1 MTERV
6 CATGIRRYRSRS
18 EAEQLV
24 RDFEWSGLT
33 RQQFCSRNQVATNT
47 FHRYMQRYAGRIEN
61 NRAGQQLV
69 PVEIIDSVA
78 PRAEVE
84 VVLARGH
91 RVEVG
96 KGFDATTLQQVVSA
110 LEAC

>member
-24 RDFEWSGLT
+24 RSFEASGLT

-47 FHRYMQRYAGRIEN
+47 LNRYMKRYGDRGAAGVQD
-61 NRAGQQLV
+61 QQLV
-69 PVEIIDSVA
+69 AVEIVESVA
-78 PRAEVE
+78 RSAEV
-84 VVLARGH
+84 VVVVGCGR

-96 KGFDATTLQQVVSA
+96 RGFDARTLQQVVAA
-110 LEAC
+110 LEA

>member
-6 CATGIRRYRSRS
+6 CATGIRTYRSRS

-24 RDFEWSGLT
+24 RSFEASGLT

-47 FHRYMQRYAGRIEN
+47 FNRYMKRYGNGGPAGVQD
-61 NRAGQQLV
+61 QQLV
-69 PVEIIDSVA
+69 AVEIVESVA
-78 PRAEVE
+78 RSAEV
-84 VVLARGH
+84 VVVVGRGR

-96 KGFDATTLQQVVSA
+96 RGFDVKTLQQVVAA
-110 LEAC
+110 LEA